1 MSARVTGRAPLD
13 AAAAGVSRRLADFVV
28 ASRWDDVPAAVRHL
42 AVRSIVNG
50 FGTALGGSHDQAVL
64 RLVETLQPFSSGG
77 TATVIGHRARLDMP
91 TAAFLNAV
99 AVNVFDFDDTHE
111 TTIIHPTAP
120 VLAALFAVAEQ
131 APVSGEA
138 LLHAFVLGVEIE
150 CRLGNAVSPGHYDRG
165 YHITAT
171 CGVFGAAAAVGKLLG
186 LRPQEMLW
194 ALGNA
199 SAQSSG
205 LVETL
210 GFMAKSVGVGNAAR
224 GGALAALMARHGVEG
239 PPSPLEGP
247 RGFLNV
253 TCDAPDAMALEAGLG
268 HDWQLARNM
277 LKPYPC
283 GVVLN
288 PVIDAALAA
297 RTDPAF
303 AADRIA
309 SIRVSGHPL
318 LKARADRPS
327 VTSGR
332 EAQVSAQ
339 HAIAVSLL
347 RGTAG
352 AADFSDGA
360 VSQPAVAAL
369 RAKVAGVDVDPASP
383 IDGARLRIVLAG
395 GPTIDV
401 RIAEAT
407 GSRGKPLSDA
417 DVVAKFAALAAY
429 GCPEI
434 DAGRLLEELWRLEA
448 AADAGAVMAAA
459 RPL

>member
-1 MSARVTGRAPLD
+1 
-13 AAAAGVSRRLADFVV
+13 VSGRLAAFVA
-28 ASRWDDVPAAVRHL
+28 ASRWDDVPGAVRHL
-42 AVRSIVNG
+42 AVRSILNG
-50 FGTALGGSHDQAVL
+50 FGTALGGSRDQAVV
-64 RLVETLQPFSSGG
+64 RLMETLRPFSSGA

-111 TTIIHPTAP
+111 KTIIHPTAP

-131 APVSGEA
+131 VPVSGAA

-171 CGVFGAAAAVGKLLG
+171 CGVFGAAAAVGKLIGLG
-186 LRPQEMLW
+186 PQEMLS

-199 SAQSSG
+199 SAQASG

-224 GGALAALMARHGVEG
+224 NGALSALMARHGVVG
-239 PPSPLEGP
+239 PPYPLEGP

-253 TCDAPDAMALEAGLG
+253 MCDAPDASALEAGLG
-268 HDWQLARNM
+268 EDWQLERNM

-297 RTDPAF
+297 RAAPAF
-303 AADRIA
+303 AADRIE

-318 LKARADRPS
+318 LKARADRPF

-339 HAIAVSLL
+339 HAIAVGLL

-352 AADFSDGA
+352 AVDFSDEA
-360 VSQPAVAAL
+360 VTSPAVVAL
-369 RAKVAGVDVDPASP
+369 RAKVAGVDVDPASS
-383 IDGARLRIVLAG
+383 IDGARLTVHLVG
-395 GPTIDV
+395 GTTIDV
-401 RIAEAT
+401 SIDVAT
-407 GSRGKPLSDA
+407 GSLQKPLSDD
-417 DVVAKFAALAAY
+417 DVVAKFESLAAY
-429 GCPEI
+429 GCPGL
-434 DAGRLLEELWRLEA
+434 DAGKLLEQLWRLEA
-448 AADAGAVMAAA
+448 APDAGAVMAAA

>member
-1 MSARVTGRAPLD
+1 MSARPTGRVPLD
-13 AAAAGVSRRLADFVV
+13 AATAGVSRRLADFVV
-28 ASRWDDVPAAVRHL
+28 ASRWDDVPAPVRHL

-50 FGTALGGSHDQAVL
+50 FGTALGGSRDQAVV
-64 RLVETLQPFSSGG
+64 RLMETLQPFSSGP
-77 TATVIGHRARLDMP
+77 TATVIGHRTRVDMP

-111 TTIIHPTAP
+111 KTIIHPTAP

-131 APVSGEA
+131 APVSGAA

-171 CGVFGAAAAVGKLLG
+171 CGVFGAAAAVGKLIGLG
-186 LRPQEMLW
+186 PQEMLW

-199 SAQSSG
+199 SAQASG

-224 GGALAALMARHGVEG
+224 NGALAALMARHGVEG
-239 PPSPLEGP
+239 PPCPLEGP

-253 TCDAPDAMALEAGLG
+253 MCDAPDAAALAAGLG
-268 HDWQLARNM
+268 SDWQLARNM

-288 PVIDAALAA
+288 PVIDAALVA
-297 RTDPAF
+297 RADPAF
-303 AADRIA
+303 SLDRIE

-339 HAIAVSLL
+339 HAIAIGLL

-352 AADFSDGA
+352 AADFSDEA
-360 VSQPAVAAL
+360 VSSPAVVAL
-369 RAKVAGVDVDPASP
+369 RAKVTGVDVDPASS
-383 IDGARLRIVLAG
+383 IDAARLAVRLADGATV
-395 GPTIDV
+395 DV
-401 RIAEAT
+401 RIDVAT
-407 GSRGKPLSDA
+407 GSREKPLSDA
-417 DVVAKFAALAAY
+417 DIVAKFERLSAY
-429 GCPEI
+429 GCPDL
-434 DAGRLLEELWRLEA
+434 DARPLLGELWRLEA
-448 AADAGAVMAAA
+448 TADAGAVMAAA
-459 RPL
+459 RPH